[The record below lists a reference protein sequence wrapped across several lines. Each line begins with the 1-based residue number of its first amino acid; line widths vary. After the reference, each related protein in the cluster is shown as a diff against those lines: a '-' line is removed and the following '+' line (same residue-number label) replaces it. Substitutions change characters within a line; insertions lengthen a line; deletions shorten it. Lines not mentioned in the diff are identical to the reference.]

1 VMIFNIH
8 IYIYLYLSIYLSI
21 YLYIYVT
28 VTWAEGWPSV
38 WILVTRLGMLENLWG
53 ALTRRTMQVHAQ
65 DNNDDKY
72 SMARFAKLVRCI
84 THVLCPVAMQCFI

>member
-1 VMIFNIH
+1 
-8 IYIYLYLSIYLSI
+8 
-21 YLYIYVT
+21 
-28 VTWAEGWPSV
+28 
-38 WILVTRLGMLENLWG
+38 MLENLWG

-84 THVLCPVAMQCFI
+84 THVLCPVAMQCFT